1 MPKYFDESSWHWP
14 ILVTNEDRLKQRQQ
28 IDRNIWSVCFRS
40 DVYHFQEFYIA
51 KPCYRFILAFHVWS
65 TSMSRRLLCCLRRLP
80 SRFYCTWTTMKLGW
94 RRKGWK
100 NTMARQPVLLII
112 SVISKFMFTAAFLH
126 SFASVKHFN
135 AVVYIVYPQPSG
147 LHFKPPCSQSIADNQ
162 LTHLFHLL
170 H

>member
-1 MPKYFDESSWHWP
+1 
-14 ILVTNEDRLKQRQQ
+14 
-28 IDRNIWSVCFRS
+28 
-40 DVYHFQEFYIA
+40 
-51 KPCYRFILAFHVWS
+51 
-65 TSMSRRLLCCLRRLP
+65 
-80 SRFYCTWTTMKLGW
+80 
-94 RRKGWK
+94 
-100 NTMARQPVLLII
+100 MARQPVLLII

-162 LTHLFHLL
+162 LIFFSDSSFFASYFVFIAHHQWTARPLMIHIAIPSFANAITFTRMSVCLFYHLDHCQNLFLRYHCNLCQNVHLVFQLHFRYRLGKIFTTHINRTLETPHCIQSTEL